1 MRKPAPSFFLP
12 SLPPS
17 LSFSLSFSFNL
28 SFSFPSLSV
37 RTTDC
42 SPRSSLL
49 GLTPSSP
56 SAVAPLRES
65 GAQEADTS
73 AFPSSGSSSIRRP
86 DSRRPA
92 AHLVSVALSCTRYA
106 QLRIPF
112 RRIQVR
118 TSQHPA
124 KYRAAT
130 GYRRIGKR
138 SAVLIR
144 HALRF
149 SALKGRQDEG
159 DRASAGWTMRQSDR
173 GQGRSTINRQKE
185 MSFLKNPS
193 REFNVKVK
201 SLPVYLNFK
210 LCKFDV
216 ESFSANLMRHCCSL
230 RKQFSCF

>member
-1 MRKPAPSFFLP
+1 MIRSFVPIHREKRNKRTGRALVLRDTDLCIAEGLHTPFSECNP
-12 SLPPS
+12 GCENQPRRFSSPRSLPPS
-17 LSFSLSFSFNL
+17 LFLSLSL
-28 SFSFPSLSV
+28 SIFRSPFLLFPSGRRIAL
-37 RTTDC
+37 
-42 SPRSSLL
+42 PAPLL

-130 GYRRIGKR
+130 GYTGGSGRNQLFLFATR
-138 SAVLIR
+138 SVFPR
-144 HALRF
+144 
-149 SALKGRQDEG
+149 
-159 DRASAGWTMRQSDR
+159 
-173 GQGRSTINRQKE
+173 
-185 MSFLKNPS
+185 
-193 REFNVKVK
+193 
-201 SLPVYLNFK
+201 
-210 LCKFDV
+210 
-216 ESFSANLMRHCCSL
+216 
-230 RKQFSCF
+230 